1 MNRYTALIA
10 ITLLSS
16 ACGASSPEQDYDQ
29 CVQQAAQA
37 PTATG
42 VEAATQNCV
51 ERYGREAAAL
61 KKEVQLNSADV
72 SHYIYWDG
80 WEFQQGKLPENFQK
94 KNYQTHVI
102 ARFDVP
108 VCKVSLP
115 NEMAKDIFPVAGS
128 EMKFDNEI
136 SKQMLEACR

>member
-1 MNRYTALIA
+1 MNRYTALIS

-16 ACGASSPEQDYDQ
+16 ACGSSSPEKEYDE

-51 ERYGREAAAL
+51 ERYGRDAAAV
-61 KKEVQLNSADV
+61 KKEVRLNSADG
-72 SHYIYWDG
+72 SHNIYWNG
-80 WEFQQGKLPENFQK
+80 WEFEQGKLPQNFQNK
-94 KNYQTHVI
+94 SYKTHVI

-115 NEMAKDIFPVAGS
+115 NEMAEDIFPVAGS
-128 EMKFDNEI
+128 AMNFDSRI